1 MSAIAQKTGAA
12 DGGSQQEP
20 LGEGGCL
27 GQLNAFY
34 SFVQAN
40 QLRNICDHLIPYISL
55 IHPINTFLSQACF
68 FWSRGEGRNN
78 YKSCHLIEYFTT
90 THTSKKAKLK

>member
-1 MSAIAQKTGAA
+1 MSAVAQKMGAA
-12 DGGSQQEP
+12 DGGSQQEA

-40 QLRNICDHLIPYISL
+40 QLGISV
-55 IHPINTFLSQACF
+55 II
-68 FWSRGEGRNN
+68 
-78 YKSCHLIEYFTT
+78 
-90 THTSKKAKLK
+90 